1 MPCHAVPSRAA
12 LIPAVTRRAVPCR
25 AVHPGA
31 APCCPHRSPPL
42 RVVPCCPL
50 LPGAEPGRAEPPCSV
65 PYQAAPCGA
74 APAPSCRTAPCQP
87 VSARAVPSH
96 PVPCQAVPSR
106 AEPCRAVP
114 SRAVPPR
121 SIPRRPALQ
130 HLAPPRSAPHRAVP
144 APLRPALGSGSRP
157 PPPPR
162 QRSPRRP
169 HGHGGAGA
177 PGAVGASA
185 TAGPAMS
192 GSLSKRSDLANDNS
206 CLGLSLALQG
216 PPEHGELLPAKAPP
230 GSPHG
235 HHLHG
240 STELGG
246 GGGPAPQAGEEP
258 ANAKWVKEGQNQLRR
273 AAERDQNRNELGP
286 PPEELEVAARN
297 ARNAAGRGALLID
310 LRGAPEEEEE
320 EEEDDDGDD
329 AEDGDGD
336 STPVQSDPAT
346 LSQGSPAGSSPDDA
360 DSFWTRNSFE
370 TDSDLPAGWMRVQ
383 DTSGTYYW
391 HIPTGTTQW
400 EPPAGLARGSQGST
414 PCEEQPLAW
423 TGFAPAERFGDGD
436 FWKDPTA
443 EEADGEP
450 GVQDAEP
457 PAPDPASPGISA
469 ALAEED
475 EPGSKSFPVRSLG
488 WVEMSEEELAPG
500 RSSVAVNNCIRQL
513 SLHQHGAP
521 GAWGGGRAMLLLLQ
535 SQTLKL
541 VDPQD
546 QTLLHAQP
554 VASIRV
560 WGVGRDSGRWG
571 DFAYVAR
578 DQLTQMLKCH
588 VFRCESPAKDIA
600 TSLHEVC
607 SQIMVERRSARALA
621 NGLSMDSSRMVE
633 IPFQVE
639 FPVPKSEVV
648 QKFPVCYLGCVPV
661 TKPVGMDVINAA
673 LEAALA
679 TSSKEHWTPIV
690 VNVAPAT
697 LTITHEQTEAVLCEC
712 RVRFLSFMGVGRDV
726 RSFAFIMA
734 SAPGAF
740 RCHMVWCEPNAAG
753 LSEALQAACM
763 LRYQKCLDA
772 RPQAS
777 SSCLPAPP
785 ADSVARRVGS
795 TVRKG
800 VQTLLGSLKPKRLGA
815 QTP

>member
-1 MPCHAVPSRAA
+1 
-12 LIPAVTRRAVPCR
+12 
-25 AVHPGA
+25 
-31 APCCPHRSPPL
+31 
-42 RVVPCCPL
+42 
-50 LPGAEPGRAEPPCSV
+50 
-65 PYQAAPCGA
+65 
-74 APAPSCRTAPCQP
+74 
-87 VSARAVPSH
+87 
-96 PVPCQAVPSR
+96 
-106 AEPCRAVP
+106 
-114 SRAVPPR
+114 
-121 SIPRRPALQ
+121 
-130 HLAPPRSAPHRAVP
+130 
-144 APLRPALGSGSRP
+144 
-157 PPPPR
+157 
-162 QRSPRRP
+162 
-169 HGHGGAGA
+169 
-177 PGAVGASA
+177 
-185 TAGPAMS
+185 MS

-206 CLGLSLALQG
+206 CPGLSLGLQG
-216 PPEHGELLPAKAPP
+216 PPEPGQLLRPKGPPA
-230 GSPHG
+230 SPQG
-235 HHLHG
+235 RPLYG
-240 STELGG
+240 GTELQG
-246 GGGPAPQAGEEP
+246 GGGPPAPAGEEP
-258 ANAKWVKEGQNQLRR
+258 ATAKWVKDGQNQLRR

-297 ARNAAGRGALLID
+297 ARNAGNAGGGALPLLIE
-310 LRGAPEEEEE
+310 LRGA
-320 EEEDDDGDD
+320 EEED
-329 AEDGDGD
+329 EDEEEDEEEGDGD
-336 STPVQSDPAT
+336 STPVQSDPATAESEQSGERAPREHGRSASLLFGVRSGAASDEDSSWAT

-400 EPPAGLARGSQGST
+400 EPPSGLARGSAPGSPGST
-414 PCEEQPLAW
+414 PSEEPPLAW
-423 TGFAPAERFGDGD
+423 TGFAPAERFGEGD
-436 FWKDPTA
+436 FWKDPAA
-443 EEADGEP
+443 EEADEEP
-450 GVQDAEP
+450 PAQDAEP
-457 PAPDPASPGISA
+457 PSPGLASPGVGA
-469 ALAEED
+469 ALAEE
-475 EPGSKSFPVRSLG
+475 EKPGSKCFAVRSLG
-488 WVEMSEEELAPG
+488 WVEMSEDELAPG
-500 RSSVAVNNCIRQL
+500 RSSIAVNNCIRQL
-513 SLHQHGAP
+513 SLHQRGPP
-521 GAWGGGRAMLLLLQ
+521 GAWGEGRAMLLLLE

-546 QTLLHAQP
+546 RALLHAQP

-560 WGVGRDSGRWG
+560 WGVGRDSGR

-588 VFRCESPAKDIA
+588 VFRCESPAKNIA

-607 SQIMVERRSARALA
+607 SQIMVERRNARALA
-621 NGLSMDSSRMVE
+621 NGLSTDPSRMVE

-639 FPVPKSEVV
+639 FPAPKSEVV

-661 TKPVGMDVINAA
+661 AKPVGMDVINAA

-679 TSSKEHWTPIV
+679 TGSKEHWTPIV

-697 LTITHEQTEAVLCEC
+697 LTITHEQTEVVLCEC

-795 TVRKG
+795 SVRRG

>member
-1 MPCHAVPSRAA
+1 
-12 LIPAVTRRAVPCR
+12 
-25 AVHPGA
+25 
-31 APCCPHRSPPL
+31 
-42 RVVPCCPL
+42 
-50 LPGAEPGRAEPPCSV
+50 
-65 PYQAAPCGA
+65 
-74 APAPSCRTAPCQP
+74 
-87 VSARAVPSH
+87 
-96 PVPCQAVPSR
+96 
-106 AEPCRAVP
+106 
-114 SRAVPPR
+114 
-121 SIPRRPALQ
+121 
-130 HLAPPRSAPHRAVP
+130 
-144 APLRPALGSGSRP
+144 
-157 PPPPR
+157 
-162 QRSPRRP
+162 
-169 HGHGGAGA
+169 
-177 PGAVGASA
+177 
-185 TAGPAMS
+185 MS

-310 LRGAPEEEEE
+310 LRGAPEEEED

-336 STPVQSDPAT
+336 STPVQSDPATAESEPSGERAPREQGRSASRLFGARSGTASDEDSSWAT

-560 WGVGRDSGRWG
+560 WGVGRDSGRER

>member
-1 MPCHAVPSRAA
+1 
-12 LIPAVTRRAVPCR
+12 
-25 AVHPGA
+25 
-31 APCCPHRSPPL
+31 
-42 RVVPCCPL
+42 
-50 LPGAEPGRAEPPCSV
+50 
-65 PYQAAPCGA
+65 
-74 APAPSCRTAPCQP
+74 
-87 VSARAVPSH
+87 
-96 PVPCQAVPSR
+96 
-106 AEPCRAVP
+106 
-114 SRAVPPR
+114 
-121 SIPRRPALQ
+121 
-130 HLAPPRSAPHRAVP
+130 
-144 APLRPALGSGSRP
+144 
-157 PPPPR
+157 
-162 QRSPRRP
+162 
-169 HGHGGAGA
+169 
-177 PGAVGASA
+177 
-185 TAGPAMS
+185 MS

-206 CLGLSLALQG
+206 RLGLSLGLQAPPEPGQLLRPKGPPDSPQG
-216 PPEHGELLPAKAPP
+216 P
-230 GSPHG
+230 
-235 HHLHG
+235 HLYG
-240 STELGG
+240 STELQG
-246 GGGPAPQAGEEP
+246 GGGPPAPAGEEP
-258 ANAKWVKEGQNQLRR
+258 ANAKWVKDGQNQLRR

-286 PPEELEVAARN
+286 PPEELEVSARN
-297 ARNAAGRGALLID
+297 ARNAGGGALPLLID
-310 LRGAPEEEEE
+310 LRGTEEDEEEDDEEDEEEEE
-320 EEEDDDGDD
+320 E
-329 AEDGDGD
+329 GDGD
-336 STPVQSDPAT
+336 STPVQSDPMTAESEQSGERAPREHGRSASLLFGVRSGTASDEDSSWAT

-400 EPPAGLARGSQGST
+400 EPPSGLARGSAPGSPGNT
-414 PCEEQPLAW
+414 PSEEPPLAW
-423 TGFAPAERFGDGD
+423 TGFAPAERFGEGD
-436 FWKDPTA
+436 FWKDPAA
-443 EEADGEP
+443 EEADDEP
-450 GVQDAEP
+450 GVQDEELP
-457 PAPDPASPGISA
+457 SPGLASRSMGV

-475 EPGSKSFPVRSLG
+475 KPGSKRFAVRSLG
-488 WVEMSEEELAPG
+488 WVEMSEDELAPG
-500 RSSVAVNNCIRQL
+500 RSSIAVNNCIRQL
-513 SLHQHGAP
+513 SLHQRGPP
-521 GAWGGGRAMLLLLQ
+521 GAWGEGRAMLLLLEN
-535 SQTLKL
+535 QTLKL

-546 QTLLHAQP
+546 QALLHAQP

-560 WGVGRDSGRWG
+560 WGVGRDSGR

-588 VFRCESPAKDIA
+588 VFRCESPAKNIA

-621 NGLSMDSSRMVE
+621 NGLSMDPSRLVE

-639 FPVPKSEVV
+639 FPAPKSEVV

-661 TKPVGMDVINAA
+661 AKPVGMDVINAA

-679 TSSKEHWTPIV
+679 TGSKEHWTPIV

-795 TVRKG
+795 SVRRG
-800 VQTLLGSLKPKRLGA
+800 MQTLLGSLKPKRLGA

>member
-1 MPCHAVPSRAA
+1 
-12 LIPAVTRRAVPCR
+12 
-25 AVHPGA
+25 
-31 APCCPHRSPPL
+31 
-42 RVVPCCPL
+42 
-50 LPGAEPGRAEPPCSV
+50 
-65 PYQAAPCGA
+65 
-74 APAPSCRTAPCQP
+74 
-87 VSARAVPSH
+87 
-96 PVPCQAVPSR
+96 
-106 AEPCRAVP
+106 
-114 SRAVPPR
+114 
-121 SIPRRPALQ
+121 
-130 HLAPPRSAPHRAVP
+130 
-144 APLRPALGSGSRP
+144 
-157 PPPPR
+157 
-162 QRSPRRP
+162 
-169 HGHGGAGA
+169 
-177 PGAVGASA
+177 
-185 TAGPAMS
+185 MS

-206 CLGLSLALQG
+206 RLGLSLGLQG
-216 PPEHGELLPAKAPP
+216 PSEPGQLLRPKGPP
-230 GSPHG
+230 GSPQG
-235 HHLHG
+235 PRLYG
-240 STELGG
+240 STELQGG
-246 GGGPAPQAGEEP
+246 GVPPAPAGEEP
-258 ANAKWVKEGQNQLRR
+258 ANAKWVKDGQNQLRR

-286 PPEELEVAARN
+286 PPEELEVSARN
-297 ARNAAGRGALLID
+297 ARNAGGGGPPLLID
-310 LRGAPEEEEE
+310 LRGTEEDE
-320 EEEDDDGDD
+320 EEEDEEE
-329 AEDGDGD
+329 EDEEEGDGD
-336 STPVQSDPAT
+336 STPVQSDPMTAESEQSGERAPREHGRSASLLFGVRSGTASDEDSSWAT

-400 EPPAGLARGSQGST
+400 EPPSGLARGSAPGSPGNT
-414 PCEEQPLAW
+414 PSEEPPLAW
-423 TGFAPAERFGDGD
+423 TGFAPAERFGEGD
-436 FWKDPTA
+436 FWKDPAA
-443 EEADGEP
+443 EEADDEP
-450 GVQDAEP
+450 GAQDEEP
-457 PAPDPASPGISA
+457 PSPGLASPSVGA

-475 EPGSKSFPVRSLG
+475 KPGSKRFAVRSLG
-488 WVEMSEEELAPG
+488 WVEMSEDELAPG
-500 RSSVAVNNCIRQL
+500 RSSIAVNNCIRQL
-513 SLHQHGAP
+513 SLHQRGPP
-521 GAWGGGRAMLLLLQ
+521 GAWGEGRAMLLLLEN
-535 SQTLKL
+535 QTLKL
-541 VDPQD
+541 MDPQD
-546 QTLLHAQP
+546 QALLHAQP

-560 WGVGRDSGRWG
+560 WGVGRDSGRER

-588 VFRCESPAKDIA
+588 VFRCESPAKNIA

-621 NGLSMDSSRMVE
+621 NGLSMDPSRLVE

-639 FPVPKSEVV
+639 FPAPKSEVV

-661 TKPVGMDVINAA
+661 AKPVGMDVINAA

-679 TSSKEHWTPIV
+679 TGSKEHWTPIV

-740 RCHMVWCEPNAAG
+740 CCHMVWCEPNAAG

-795 TVRKG
+795 SVRRG

>member
-1 MPCHAVPSRAA
+1 MCVQAGYEKFPVLAAVAHS
-12 LIPAVTRRAVPCR
+12 IAVPCR
-25 AVHPGA
+25 AVLSGA
-31 APCCPHRSPPL
+31 AQCRPPL
-42 RVVPCCPL
+42 FGAGPNRTELPLWCHPISLRAAALRALPCHAVPC
-50 LPGAEPGRAEPPCSV
+50 RAI
-65 PYQAAPCGA
+65 
-74 APAPSCRTAPCQP
+74 
-87 VSARAVPSH
+87 
-96 PVPCQAVPSR
+96 
-106 AEPCRAVP
+106 PCRAVP
-114 SRAVPPR
+114 FHAMPCCLYAMPCRVVLHYPVPCHAMPCRAVPC
-121 SIPRRPALQ
+121 Q
-130 HLAPPRSAPHRAVP
+130 WPP
-144 APLRPALGSGSRP
+144 
-157 PPPPR
+157 
-162 QRSPRRP
+162 
-169 HGHGGAGA
+169 
-177 PGAVGASA
+177 
-185 TAGPAMS
+185 
-192 GSLSKRSDLANDNS
+192 
-206 CLGLSLALQG
+206 
-216 PPEHGELLPAKAPP
+216 
-230 GSPHG
+230 
-235 HHLHG
+235 
-240 STELGG
+240 ST
-246 GGGPAPQAGEEP
+246 
-258 ANAKWVKEGQNQLRR
+258 KWLKDGQNLQRR
-273 AAERDQNRNELGP
+273 AAERDQNRNEVRP
-286 PPEELEVAARN
+286 PPEQSELSARN
-297 ARNAAGRGALLID
+297 ARNAAAG
-310 LRGAPEEEEE
+310 GAPLIEDEEEEEE
-320 EEEDDDGDD
+320 EEED
-329 AEDGDGD
+329 EDEDGD
-336 STPVQSDPAT
+336 STPVQSDPTTGESEPSGERALREPGRSASRLFGPRSGTASDEDSSWAT

-400 EPPAGLARGSQGST
+400 EPPAGLARGSGGST
-414 PCEEQPLAW
+414 PCEEQSLAW
-423 TGFAPAERFGDGD
+423 TGFAPAERFEDSD
-436 FWKDPTA
+436 FWKLPL
-443 EEADGEP
+443 P
-450 GVQDAEP
+450 QSHRDAVL
-457 PAPDPASPGISA
+457 SVLWGGLTA
-469 ALAEED
+469 ALTVWGAVGAG
-475 EPGSKSFPVRSLG
+475 PCPPCCAPQSFAVRSLG

-513 SLHQHGAP
+513 SLHQHDAP

-546 QTLLHAQP
+546 QSLLHAQP

-560 WGVGRDSGRWG
+560 WGVGRDSGR

-588 VFRCESPAKDIA
+588 VFRCEAPAKDIA

-621 NGLSMDSSRMVE
+621 NGLSVDASRM
-633 IPFQVE
+633 
-639 FPVPKSEVV
+639 FPAPKSEVV

-661 TKPVGMDVINAA
+661 AKPVGMDVINAA

-785 ADSVARRVGS
+785 ADSVASAGHAVRLTGAIQALPARLSARRVGLGQVEDES
-795 TVRKG
+795 LVVQHG
-800 VQTLLGSLKPKRLGA
+800 V
-815 QTP
+815 

>member
-1 MPCHAVPSRAA
+1 
-12 LIPAVTRRAVPCR
+12 
-25 AVHPGA
+25 
-31 APCCPHRSPPL
+31 
-42 RVVPCCPL
+42 
-50 LPGAEPGRAEPPCSV
+50 
-65 PYQAAPCGA
+65 
-74 APAPSCRTAPCQP
+74 
-87 VSARAVPSH
+87 
-96 PVPCQAVPSR
+96 
-106 AEPCRAVP
+106 
-114 SRAVPPR
+114 
-121 SIPRRPALQ
+121 
-130 HLAPPRSAPHRAVP
+130 
-144 APLRPALGSGSRP
+144 
-157 PPPPR
+157 
-162 QRSPRRP
+162 
-169 HGHGGAGA
+169 
-177 PGAVGASA
+177 
-185 TAGPAMS
+185 MS
-192 GSLSKRSDLANDNS
+192 GALSKRSDLANDNS
-206 CLGLSLALQG
+206 CLGPGGLSLALHG
-216 PPEHGELLPAKAPP
+216 PPEALPPPP
-230 GSPHG
+230 G
-235 HHLHG
+235 
-240 STELGG
+240 
-246 GGGPAPQAGEEP
+246 AEEP
-258 ANAKWVKEGQNQLRR
+258 PTTAKWLKDGQNLQRR
-273 AAERDQNRNELGP
+273 AAERDQNRNELRP
-286 PPEELEVAARN
+286 PPEQLELSARN
-297 ARNAAGRGALLID
+297 ARNAAAG
-310 LRGAPEEEEE
+310 GAPLIEDE
-320 EEEDDDGDD
+320 EEEDDEDGD
-329 AEDGDGD
+329 EDGD
-336 STPVQSDPAT
+336 STPVQSDPATGESEPSGERAPREPGRSASRLFGPRSGTASDEDSSWAT

-400 EPPAGLARGSQGST
+400 EPPAGLARGSGGST
-414 PCEEQPLAW
+414 PCEDQPLAW
-423 TGFAPAERFGDGD
+423 TGFAPAERFDDGD
-436 FWKDPTA
+436 FWKDPAA
-443 EEADGEP
+443 EEEVDGEP
-450 GVQDAEP
+450 GTQDAEP
-457 PAPDPASPGISA
+457 LAPDPASLGGSM

-475 EPGSKSFPVRSLG
+475 EPGSKSFAVRSLG

-513 SLHQHGAP
+513 SLHQHDAP

-546 QTLLHAQP
+546 QSLLHAQP

-560 WGVGRDSGRWG
+560 WGVGRDSGR

-588 VFRCESPAKDIA
+588 VFRCEAPAKDIA
-600 TSLHEVC
+600 TSLHEIC

-621 NGLSMDSSRMVE
+621 NGLSVDASRMVE

-639 FPVPKSEVV
+639 FPAPKSEVV

-661 TKPVGMDVINAA
+661 AKPVGMDVINAA

-800 VQTLLGSLKPKRLGA
+800 VQSLLGSLKPKRLGA